1 MPGFNI
7 DGGGNG
13 PPGTIDVLMQYRWEI
28 QQLGPIADRT
38 VRLLAREMVL
48 PESKI
53 DVQEI
58 LGGLIYYKFAKSVK
72 WENISVTF
80 YDTMDTL
87 KELIAWRDKIYTNQG
102 GIKVHSN
109 YKQDSIFLLQDGL
122 GNTLKT
128 ITAKG
133 SWPVSIAQGPLSY
146 ASSDAKIITVT
157 LAYDY
162 AEVT

>member
-7 DGGGNG
+7 DGAGDG
-13 PPGTIDVLMQYRWEI
+13 PEGTVDVLRQYRWEI
-28 QQLGPIADRT
+28 QQLGPISDRI

-53 DVQEI
+53 DTQEV
-58 LGGLIYYKFAKSVK
+58 LGGLLYYKYAKSVK

-80 YDTMDTL
+80 YDTTDTL

-102 GIKVHSN
+102 GIKIHSR
-109 YKQDSIFLLQDGL
+109 YKLDSIFLLQDGL
-122 GNTLKT
+122 GATLKT

-133 SWPVSIAQGPLSY
+133 SWPVSIAQGQLSY